1 MTASLKGDPMA
12 DSRVQGWFVARLSA
26 LTLAILTAVAVGQG
40 WAADDALVR
49 GTVADPL
56 GARVSGAAVKL
67 LRDGQV
73 VKDASSD
80 AEGNFTFDALASG
93 RYQIE
98 VSAAGFSTRTTDPMF
113 VAGGA
118 RVSVDVALPIGPLE
132 ESVSVT
138 SAATGLLPS
147 QTGAPVTVL
156 DPKTLEILGKTDVLE
171 ALRLVPGSSLVE
183 TGAKGGAAS
192 MFIRGGNSNFNKV
205 LIDGIPANDIGG
217 GIDLAQFS
225 MAGVDRIEVLRE
237 ANSVIAGTDALAG
250 VISITS
256 RRGRTPVPE
265 ALISLDAGN
274 FNTNHESVGLGGT
287 VGRFDYFGEFAHLG
301 TDNDLPNNKYRN
313 STVAGRFGGAIG
325 HNTDLSGTVR
335 WIDRRLESPNGA
347 SFYTTPDDAVQTN
360 QLYFVGISSQT
371 QITRKWQGAVRVGLS
386 DQRGHF
392 VNPTLSG
399 QDIGGIGFG
408 APTTIIGGNGYSV
421 TGQGALD
428 FGPYD
433 SRSRSARQGLYAQT
447 TYELFRNLSVS
458 GGGNAEREQAFPG
471 DDIHGEPTTTRN
483 NSALWVEGRGTLGNR
498 VSLTAGIGH
507 ARIEGFASRYSPRLS
522 VAASLW
528 TPTDKQFFGDTRLTF
543 NVGKGVKATS
553 AGVVDSSLFSLLQK
567 APAGA
572 ALAAGAG
579 IGPIGPERGRNLDV
593 GLEQGMWRGRARA
606 RVAYFNNEFFD
617 LTEFVSRNLL
627 VSQFGIAP
635 DVAAAAGSGAY
646 VNSQSFKAKGV
657 EMSLD
662 ATVARLRFAASYSRL
677 DADVTQSLSSGALT
691 PSFNPAFPGIPI
703 GNFSPLK
710 GQRPFRRPANTGN
723 LLVSYSQGP
732 ATVGLSGYFAG
743 KANDSTFL
751 GGSDINFG
759 NSLLLPNEDL
769 NPGYQKMDLSASYIV
784 HRSVKVYT
792 TIENLLNQHY
802 EPAFGFPGLPLNVRA
817 GVTITL
823 GGR

>member
-1 MTASLKGDPMA
+1 MRESKMN
-12 DSRVQGWFVARLSA
+12 GWFVARLSA
-26 LTLAILTAVAVGQG
+26 LTLALLLAVTVGQS
-40 WAADDALVR
+40 WAADDASVK

-67 LRDGQV
+67 LRDGTV
-73 VKDASSD
+73 LKNVSSD
-80 AEGNFTFDALASG
+80 AEGNFAFDTLASG

-98 VSAAGFSTRTTDPMF
+98 VSSPGFSTRTTDPMF
-113 VAGGA
+113 VARGA

-138 SAATGLLPS
+138 SAATDVLPS

-156 DPKTLEILGKTDVLE
+156 DAKTLEILGKTDVLE

-192 MFIRGGNSNFNKV
+192 IFIRGGNSNFNKV

-217 GIDLAQFS
+217 GIDLSQFS
-225 MAGVDRIEVLRE
+225 MAGVERIEVLRQ

-256 RRGRTPVPE
+256 RRGRTRVPE

-274 FNTNHESVGLGGT
+274 FNTNHEAASLGGT
-287 VGRFDYFGEFAHLG
+287 AGRFDYFGEFAHLG

-313 STVAGRFGGAIG
+313 DTFAGRFGGAVG
-325 HNTDLSGTVR
+325 RNTDLSGTVR
-335 WIDRRLESPNGA
+335 WIDRRFESPGGV
-347 SFYTTPDDAVQTN
+347 SFYTTPDDAYQTN
-360 QLYFVGISSQT
+360 RLYFVGIGSQT
-371 QITRKWQGAVRVGLS
+371 QITQRWQGSVRVGLS
-386 DQRGHF
+386 DQRGRF

-399 QDIGGIGFG
+399 QDIFGVGFG
-408 APTTIIGGNGYSV
+408 APTTITGANGYSV

-433 SRSRSARQGLYAQT
+433 SRNRSARQGFYAQT
-447 TYELFRNLSVS
+447 TYELHRNFSLS
-458 GGGNAEREQAFPG
+458 GGGDAEREQAFPG
-471 DDIHGEPTTTRN
+471 SDIYGDPTTTRN

-507 ARIEGFASRYSPRLS
+507 ARIEGFASRYSPRVS
-522 VAASLW
+522 VAAALRS
-528 TPTDKQFFGDTRLTF
+528 PTDKQFFGDTRLTF
-543 NVGKGVKATS
+543 NAGKGVKATS
-553 AGVVDSSLFSLLQK
+553 AAAVDSSLYTLLQK
-567 APAGA
+567 TPAGA

-579 IGPIGPERGRNLDV
+579 IGPIGPERARNLDV

-606 RVAYFNNEFFD
+606 RIAYFNNEFFD
-617 LTEFVSRNLL
+617 LTEFVSKNLL
-627 VSQFGIAP
+627 TSQFGIPA
-635 DVAAAAGSGAY
+635 DVAAATGSGAY
-646 VNSQSFKAKGV
+646 VNSQSYKAKGV

-662 ATVARLRFAASYSRL
+662 ATVARLRFAASYSHM

-691 PSFNPAFPGIPI
+691 PSFNPAFPEIPI

-732 ATVGLSGYFAG
+732 ATVALSGYFAG
-743 KANDSTFL
+743 KSNDSTFL

-769 NPGYQKMDLSASYIV
+769 NPGYQKLDLSASYLF
-784 HRSVKVYT
+784 HRSLKVYT
-792 TIENLLNQHY
+792 TVENLLNQHY

-817 GVTITL
+817 GVTITV

>member
-1 MTASLKGDPMA
+1 MGDSNMNR
-12 DSRVQGWFVARLSA
+12 SSCARLSA
-26 LTLAILTAVAVGQG
+26 LTLTILLAVTVGQS
-40 WAADDALVR
+40 WAADDASVR

-67 LRDGQV
+67 LRDGTV

-80 AEGNFTFDALASG
+80 AEGNFSFDALPSG

-98 VSAAGFSTRTTDPMF
+98 VSSPGFSTRTTDPVF

-138 SAATGLLPS
+138 SAATDLLPS

-156 DPKTLEILGKTDVLE
+156 DSTTLALLGKTDVFE
-171 ALRLVPGSSLVE
+171 ALRLVPGSSLVAS
-183 TGAKGGAAS
+183 GAKGGSTS

-217 GIDLAQFS
+217 AIDLSQFS
-225 MAGVDRIEVLRE
+225 MAGVERIEVLRE

-256 RRGRTPVPE
+256 RRGRTRVPE

-274 FNTNHESVGLGGT
+274 FSTNHEAASLGGT

-301 TDNDLPNNKYRN
+301 TANDLPNNKYRN
-313 STVAGRFGGAIG
+313 KTFAGRFGGAIG

-335 WIDRRLESPNGA
+335 WIDRRFESPSSV
-347 SFYTTPDDAVQTN
+347 SFYTTPDDFFQTN
-360 QLYFVGISSQT
+360 RLYFIGIGSQT
-371 QITRKWQGAVRVGLS
+371 QITQKWQGSVRLGLS
-386 DQRGHF
+386 DQRAHF
-392 VNPTLSG
+392 INPTLSG
-399 QDIGGIGFG
+399 QDVFGVGFG
-408 APTTIIGGNGYSV
+408 APTTITGANGYSV

-428 FGPYD
+428 FGTYD
-433 SRSRSARQGLYAQT
+433 SQTRSARQGFYAQT
-447 TYELFRNLSVS
+447 TYELHRNLSVS
-458 GGGNAEREQAFPG
+458 GGGDAEREQAFPG
-471 DDIHGEPTTTRN
+471 SDIYGDPTTTRN
-483 NSALWVEGRGTLGNR
+483 NSALWVEGRGTLLNR

-522 VAASLW
+522 VAASLR
-528 TPTDKQFFGDTRLTF
+528 TPTDRQFFGDTRLTF
-543 NVGKGVKATS
+543 NAGKGIKATS
-553 AGVVDSSLFSLLQK
+553 AGAVSSSLFTLLQRT
-567 APAGA
+567 PAGT

-579 IGPIGPERGRNLDV
+579 IGPIGPERARNRDV
-593 GLEQGMWRGRARA
+593 GIEQGMWRGRARA

-627 VSQFGIAP
+627 TTEFGIPA

-646 VNSQSFKAKGV
+646 VNSQSFQASGV
-657 EMSLD
+657 ELSLD
-662 ATVARLRFAASYSRL
+662 ATVARLRFAGSYSHL
-677 DADVTQSLSSGALT
+677 DADVTQSLSSSALT

-732 ATVGLSGYFAG
+732 ATVAVSGYFAG

-751 GGSDINFG
+751 GGSDSNFG

-769 NPGYQKMDLSASYIV
+769 NPGYQKMDLSASYV
-784 HRSVKVYT
+784 FHRSLKVFT
-792 TIENLLNQHY
+792 TVENLLNQHY
-802 EPAFGFPGLPLNVRA
+802 EPTFGFPGLPLNVRA

>member
-1 MTASLKGDPMA
+1 MNSG
-12 DSRVQGWFVARLSA
+12 FVARLGA
-26 LTLAILTAVAVGQG
+26 LTLAILMVVTVGQG
-40 WAADDALVR
+40 WAADDAAVR

-67 LRDGQV
+67 LRDGTV
-73 VKDASSD
+73 VKNVSSD

-93 RYQIE
+93 RYQLE
-98 VSAAGFSTRTTDPMF
+98 VSSAGFSTRTTDPVF

-118 RVSVDVALPIGPLE
+118 RISLDVALPIGPLE

-138 SAATGLLPS
+138 SAATGVLPS

-156 DPKTLEILGKTDVLE
+156 DARTLELLGKTDVLE
-171 ALRLVPGSSLVE
+171 ALRLVPGSSLIE

-192 MFIRGGNSNFNKV
+192 IFIRGGNSNFNKV

-250 VISITS
+250 VVSITS
-256 RRGRTPVPE
+256 RRGRTRVPE

-274 FNTNHESVGLGGT
+274 FSTNHEAASLGGT
-287 VGRFDYFGEFAHLG
+287 AGRFDYFGEFAHLG

-313 STVAGRFGGAIG
+313 KTFAGRFGGALG
-325 HNTDLSGTVR
+325 HNTDLSGTAR
-335 WIDRRLESPNGA
+335 AIDRRFESPG
-347 SFYTTPDDAVQTN
+347 SVSLYTTPDDAFQTN
-360 QLYFVGISSQT
+360 RLYFVGIGSQT
-371 QITRKWQGAVRVGLS
+371 QITRKWQGSVRVGLS

-392 VNPTLSG
+392 INPTLSG
-399 QDIGGIGFG
+399 QNIGGTGFG
-408 APTTIIGGNGYSV
+408 ALTTITGANGYSV
-421 TGQGALD
+421 TGQGAFD

-433 SRSRSARQGLYAQT
+433 SQSRSTRQGVYAQT
-447 TYELFRNLSVS
+447 TYQLLRSLSVS
-458 GGGNAEREQAFPG
+458 GGGTAERERAFPG
-471 DDIHGEPTTTRN
+471 ADIFGEPTTTRN
-483 NSALWVEGRGTLGNR
+483 NSTLWLEGRGTLGNR

-522 VAASLW
+522 VATSLR
-528 TPTDKQFFGDTRLTF
+528 TPTDRQFFGDTRLTF
-543 NVGKGVKATS
+543 NAGQGVKATS
-553 AGVVDSSLFSLLQK
+553 AGAVDSSLYGLLQK
-567 APAGA
+567 TPAGA

-579 IGPIGPERGRNLDV
+579 IGPIGPERARNLDV
-593 GLEQGMWRGRARA
+593 GLEQGMFRGRARA

-627 VSQFGIAP
+627 TSQFGIP
-635 DVAAAAGSGAY
+635 VDVAAAAGSGAY

-657 EMSLD
+657 ELSLD
-662 ATVARLRFAASYSRL
+662 ATVARLRFAASYSHL

-691 PSFNPAFPGIPI
+691 PSYNPAFPGIPI

-723 LLVSYSQGP
+723 LLVSYSHGP
-732 ATVGLSGYFAG
+732 GTVALSGYFAG
-743 KANDSTFL
+743 KASDSTFL
-751 GGSDINFG
+751 GGSDVNFG

-784 HRSVKVYT
+784 HRSLKLFT
-792 TIENLLNQHY
+792 TIENLLDQHY
-802 EPAFGFPGLPLNVRA
+802 EPTFGFPGLPLSVRA

>member
-1 MTASLKGDPMA
+1 M
-12 DSRVQGWFVARLSA
+12 
-26 LTLAILTAVAVGQG
+26 TLAIVLAVAVGQG
-40 WAADDALVR
+40 WAADDASVR

-56 GARVSGAAVKL
+56 GARVSGATVKL
-67 LRDGQV
+67 RRDGQV
-73 VKDASSD
+73 VKDAASD

-138 SAATGLLPS
+138 SAATGVLPS

-156 DPKTLEILGKTDVLE
+156 DAKTLELLGKTDVLE

-183 TGAKGGAAS
+183 SGAKGGAAS
-192 MFIRGGNSNFNKV
+192 IFIRGGNSNFNKV

-256 RRGRTPVPE
+256 RRGRTRVPE
-265 ALISLDAGN
+265 AVISLDAGN
-274 FNTNHESVGLGGT
+274 FSTNHEAASLGGT
-287 VGRFDYFGEFAHLG
+287 VGRFDYFSEFSHFG

-313 STVAGRFGGAIG
+313 KTYAGRFGGAIA

-335 WIDRRLESPNGA
+335 WIDRRFESPSGV
-347 SFYTTPDDAVQTN
+347 SFYTTPDDGFQTN
-360 QLYFVGISSQT
+360 RLYFVGIGSQT
-371 QITRKWQGAVRVGLS
+371 QITQKWQGSVRVGLS
-386 DQRGHF
+386 DQRGRF

-399 QDIGGIGFG
+399 QDVFGVGFG
-408 APTTIIGGNGYSV
+408 EVTTITGGNGYSV

-428 FGPYD
+428 FGAYD
-433 SRSRSARQGLYAQT
+433 SQSRSARQGFYAQT
-447 TYELFRNLSVS
+447 TYELHRNLSLS
-458 GGGNAEREQAFPG
+458 GGGDAEREQAFPG

-483 NSALWVEGRGTLGNR
+483 NSALWVEGRGTLENR

-522 VAASLW
+522 VAASLR
-528 TPTDKQFFGDTRLTF
+528 TPTDRQFFGDTRLTF
-543 NVGKGVKATS
+543 NTGKGIKATS
-553 AGVVDSSLFSLLQK
+553 AGAVNRSLFTLLQRT
-567 APAGA
+567 PAGA
-572 ALAAGAG
+572 ALAEISG
-579 IGPIGPERGRNLDV
+579 IGPIGPERARNLDI
-593 GLEQGMWRGRARA
+593 GLEQGLWRERARA
-606 RVAYFNNEFFD
+606 RVAYFDNEFFN
-617 LTEFVSRNLL
+617 LTEFVDRNLL
-627 VSQFGIAP
+627 VSQFDIAP
-635 DVAAAAGSGAY
+635 DVAAAAGTGAF

-657 EMSLD
+657 ELSLD
-662 ATVARLRFAASYSRL
+662 ANVARLRFAASYSHL
-677 DADVTQSLSSGALT
+677 DADVTQSLSSDALT

-703 GNFSPLK
+703 GGFSPLK

-732 ATVGLSGYFAG
+732 ATVALSGYFAG
-743 KANDSTFL
+743 KSNDSTFL
-751 GGSDINFG
+751 AFADLNFG

-769 NPGYQKMDLSASYIV
+769 NPGYQKMDLSASYV
-784 HRSVKVYT
+784 FHRSLKVYT
-792 TIENLLNQHY
+792 TVENLLDQHY
-802 EPAFGFPGLPLNVRA
+802 EQAFGFPGLPLNVRA